1 MRSTNAEA
9 HRRRLG
15 LLLAIGVVA
24 ALALPAVAQAAG
36 SYTVWTCRGPEG
48 QPLSATAWQSAGS
61 PIATMTDTCASG
73 GELSVVVPAGRSGT
87 YLDDAGARFQAMG
100 GSAIIGYRLW
110 RSTTTAGSGGG
121 QAGFYTDVLEDDF
134 GFFSTSVDPCRNT
147 SGCFALGD
155 PSDPLGAGSN
165 LVERSG
171 VSLRSVSVAAGCSAP
186 ISGGFTCADTGGL
199 NAAFHLYRAAVEIA
213 DASPPALVGSP
224 SGPLLGGAAVGG
236 LQTVTIDAADAGGG
250 VAVAQAR
257 VDGALVAEREAGGD
271 CRAPYTRPAPCS
283 ASATLA
289 LAIDTTALSDG
300 EHQLELTVLDAAGN
314 AVTTP
319 STTVRVDNT
328 PEPPPPP
335 PPPVTVTTPAPPPQT
350 VTTPAPP
357 PVVVVRDP
365 PPPAG
370 RGDYRI
376 TLDRRRVAA
385 GAATALRGRVT
396 ERDGGA
402 VAGASLVVERRLYGP
417 FGGDWEELRTLTAD
431 ATGRFRLPVPEQ
443 AQQLRV
449 RLEPARAA
457 STAFVS
463 PAVDVVSRLGL
474 RAAARPGTLRNGG
487 TVQVTGQLRNAGPS
501 ARGKEVLVQAIV
513 GGHWDT
519 IDRVIADRRGAFS
532 WRYQFQRTRTE
543 ALYSFRVVVAAD
555 QARWPWPT
563 LTSSRLRVRVK
574 P

>member
-1 MRSTNAEA
+1 MRSTNAQA
-9 HRRRLG
+9 RWNRLG
-15 LLLAIGVVA
+15 LLLAIVVVA
-24 ALALPAVAQAAG
+24 SLASSAVAQAAG

-48 QPLSATAWQSAGS
+48 QPLSASAWQSAGS

-73 GELSVVVPAGRSGT
+73 GELTVFVPAGRSGT
-87 YLDDAGARFQAMG
+87 YLDDAGARFQSTG
-100 GSAIIGYRLW
+100 GSAIVGYRLW
-110 RSTTTAGSGGG
+110 RSTTTAGPGGG

-134 GFFSTSVDPCRNT
+134 GFFSTSVDSCRNT
-147 SGCFALGD
+147 DNCTAKGD
-155 PSDPLGAGSN
+155 PADQLGGPN
-165 LVERSG
+165 LVERTG
-171 VSLRSVSVAAGCSAP
+171 VSLRSVSIAAGCSAP

-236 LQTVTIDAADAGGG
+236 LQTVTVDAADVGGG

-257 VDGALVAEREAGGD
+257 VDGALVAERDAGGD

-283 ASATLA
+283 ANATLS
-289 LAIDTTALSDG
+289 LTIDTTALSDG

-319 STTVRVDNT
+319 SATVRVDNT

-357 PVVVVRDP
+357 PAV
-365 PPPAG
+365 
-370 RGDYRI
+370 RGDYRV

-385 GAATALRGRVT
+385 GAASPLRGRVT

-402 VAGASLVVERRLYGP
+402 VAQASLVVERRLYGP

-431 ATGRFRLPVPEQ
+431 AAGRFRLPVPDR

-449 RLEPARAA
+449 RLEPARAV
-457 STAFVS
+457 STTFAS

-474 RAAARPGTLRNGG
+474 RVSARPATLRNGG
-487 TVQVTGQLRNAGPS
+487 TVTVTGQLRNAGPS
-501 ARGKEVLVQAIV
+501 ARGKEVLVQAVV
-513 GGHWDT
+513 GGHWGT
-519 IDRVIADRRGAFS
+519 IDRVAADRQGAFR

-555 QARWPWPT
+555 SDRWPWQT